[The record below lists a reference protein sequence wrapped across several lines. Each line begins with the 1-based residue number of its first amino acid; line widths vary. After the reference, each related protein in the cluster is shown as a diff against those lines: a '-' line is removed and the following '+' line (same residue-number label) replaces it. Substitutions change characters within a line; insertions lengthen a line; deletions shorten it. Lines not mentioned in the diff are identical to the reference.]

1 MTMIKILEAPT
12 QNERH
17 KFVSFPN
24 LNGSHQ
30 FNLDNYDIRI
40 YYHKLFD
47 NRTSKDKLYIDKY
60 NSLDELEEDV
70 YGNITHIDGGEWTT
84 NSFKEVYNSLDKEKF
99 LIKINQAIKKY
110 GNMISVYGGVPF
122 CIRTD
127 EKIHLLSYLKGL
139 HPDERIETW
148 DMVYD

>member
-1 MTMIKILEAPT
+1 MIKILEAPT

-70 YGNITHIDGGEWTT
+70 YGNIILMEENGLLKVLKKSITVLI
-84 NSFKEVYNSLDKEKF
+84 KRNSL
-99 LIKINQAIKKY
+99 
-110 GNMISVYGGVPF
+110 S
-122 CIRTD
+122 R
-127 EKIHLLSYLKGL
+127 
-139 HPDERIETW
+139 
-148 DMVYD
+148 

>member
-1 MTMIKILEAPT
+1 MYENKEELEKVILVAVST
-12 QNERH
+12 GNEEDA
-17 KFVSFPN
+17 
-24 LNGSHQ
+24 Q
-30 FNLDNYDIRI
+30 E
-40 YYHKLFD
+40 
-47 NRTSKDKLYIDKY
+47 
-60 NSLDELEEDV
+60 SLDELEEDV

-84 NSFKEVYNSLDKEKF
+84 KSFKEVYNSLDKEKF

>member
-40 YYHKLFD
+40 YI
-47 NRTSKDKLYIDKY
+47 TI
-60 NSLDELEEDV
+60 NSLTIGQV
-70 YGNITHIDGGEWTT
+70 KISSI
-84 NSFKEVYNSLDKEKF
+84 
-99 LIKINQAIKKY
+99 LI
-110 GNMISVYGGVPF
+110 S
-122 CIRTD
+122 T
-127 EKIHLLSYLKGL
+127 IH
-139 HPDERIETW
+139 
-148 DMVYD
+148 

>member
-84 NSFKEVYNSLDKEKF
+84 KVLKKSITVLIKRNSL
-99 LIKINQAIKKY
+99 
-110 GNMISVYGGVPF
+110 S
-122 CIRTD
+122 R
-127 EKIHLLSYLKGL
+127 
-139 HPDERIETW
+139 
-148 DMVYD
+148 

>member
-1 MTMIKILEAPT
+1 MLRLAFDFIITWRET
-12 QNERH
+12 RTR
-17 KFVSFPN
+17 PN
-24 LNGSHQ
+24 A
-30 FNLDNYDIRI
+30 Y
-40 YYHKLFD
+40 
-47 NRTSKDKLYIDKY
+47 
-60 NSLDELEEDV
+60 
-70 YGNITHIDGGEWTT
+70 EWTT
-84 NSFKEVYNSLDKEKF
+84 KSFKEVYNSLDKEKF

>member
-40 YYHKLFD
+40 YYHKLSD
-47 NRTSKDKLYIDKY
+47 N
-60 NSLDELEEDV
+60 
-70 YGNITHIDGGEWTT
+70 
-84 NSFKEVYNSLDKEKF
+84 FKEVYNSLDKEKF

>member
-1 MTMIKILEAPT
+1 MCISDTN
-12 QNERH
+12 NE
-17 KFVSFPN
+17 
-24 LNGSHQ
+24 
-30 FNLDNYDIRI
+30 
-40 YYHKLFD
+40 
-47 NRTSKDKLYIDKY
+47 
-60 NSLDELEEDV
+60 
-70 YGNITHIDGGEWTT
+70 
-84 NSFKEVYNSLDKEKF
+84 
-99 LIKINQAIKKY
+99 IKKY

>member
-1 MTMIKILEAPT
+1 ME
-12 QNERH
+12 E
-17 KFVSFPN
+17 
-24 LNGSHQ
+24 NGLLKVLKKS
-30 FNLDNYDIRI
+30 
-40 YYHKLFD
+40 
-47 NRTSKDKLYIDKY
+47 
-60 NSLDELEEDV
+60 
-70 YGNITHIDGGEWTT
+70 IT
-84 NSFKEVYNSLDKEKF
+84 VLDKEKF

>member
-70 YGNITHIDGGEWTT
+70 YGNTHIDGGEWTT
-84 NSFKEVYNSLDKEKF
+84 KSFKEVYNSLDKEKF

-122 CIRTD
+122 CIRMTRRY
-127 EKIHLLSYLKGL
+127 ICYH
-139 HPDERIETW
+139 I
-148 DMVYD
+148 

>member
-47 NRTSKDKLYIDKY
+47 NRCGY
-60 NSLDELEEDV
+60 V
-70 YGNITHIDGGEWTT
+70 
-84 NSFKEVYNSLDKEKF
+84 KE
-99 LIKINQAIKKY
+99 
-110 GNMISVYGGVPF
+110 
-122 CIRTD
+122 
-127 EKIHLLSYLKGL
+127 
-139 HPDERIETW
+139 
-148 DMVYD
+148 

>member
-40 YYHKLFD
+40 YYHKP
-47 NRTSKDKLYIDKY
+47 I
-60 NSLDELEEDV
+60 V
-70 YGNITHIDGGEWTT
+70 
-84 NSFKEVYNSLDKEKF
+84 KEFMVIY
-99 LIKINQAIKKY
+99 
-110 GNMISVYGGVPF
+110 
-122 CIRTD
+122 
-127 EKIHLLSYLKGL
+127 SYV
-139 HPDERIETW
+139 I
-148 DMVYD
+148 VI

>member
-47 NRTSKDKLYIDKY
+47 NRTSKDKLYICLLYTSDAA
-60 NSLDELEEDV
+60 DEL
-70 YGNITHIDGGEWTT
+70 
-84 NSFKEVYNSLDKEKF
+84 
-99 LIKINQAIKKY
+99 
-110 GNMISVYGGVPF
+110 
-122 CIRTD
+122 
-127 EKIHLLSYLKGL
+127 
-139 HPDERIETW
+139 
-148 DMVYD
+148 